1 MKHNIYF
8 LIIILALVYTGCSE
22 EFLDRN
28 PNGVITDEVF
38 YTTIDGINLGV
49 TGTYASLNS
58 LPNPLTTLDM
68 MYLGFGSIASDDAEA
83 GGELGGDDFLDFQ
96 HIDQGIMQPS
106 GEEKAMSDNFWGY
119 NYKTI
124 LRATSTLQGIKK
136 FRENNAT
143 VSSSVAALLNQY
155 EGELN
160 FILAFVHFKM
170 MQVYGGIPIVDHP
183 LMVTEYDVKRNTI
196 AECLHFVQERLK
208 IAAVL
213 LPPRSSYAAT
223 EMGRATRGA
232 AHALLAKAYLYE
244 ASYAENYPADERFSG
259 CTNTYNLALAY
270 ADSVISSGEYQLVG
284 INGEIFDTYWNQNSS
299 SLYPDGTPGYR
310 YIFTVAGENSMES
323 IFEIQS
329 INDGLGYMI
338 SRGTYLTIYTTVRD
352 YNTKDLGWGFNCPT
366 ADLLNEFEPG
376 DPRMIVTIG
385 TTGDPVFVDDW
396 GTINCKRSPTNMI
409 GRKFE
414 ASGSEYWTHRAAHG
428 NGPNNFPYIRYADII
443 LMAAEAALKS
453 GQSVTPI
460 SGLSPL
466 QLVNMV
472 RKRARN
478 GADTGSPAD
487 LSNVTF
493 NDIVHERR
501 VELALEGHRFFDL
514 VRWKMQD
521 RLNGQKLRNYLNGL
535 PQESPVSCQFTPGKN
550 DFFPIPLVEIINS
563 NYNLV
568 QYPGWD

>member
-1 MKHNIYF
+1 MNMKNIIYF
-8 LIIILALVYTGCSE
+8 SIVIITLIYTGCSE
-22 EFLDRN
+22 DFLDRQ

-38 YTTIDGINLGV
+38 YATIDGIGLGV
-49 TGTYASLNS
+49 TGTYGSLNTV
-58 LPNPLTTLDM
+58 PDPTTTLDM
-68 MYLGFGSIASDDAEA
+68 MYLAFGSIASDDAEA
-83 GGELGGDDFLDFQ
+83 GGESGGDDFTDFQ
-96 HIDQGIMQPS
+96 HIDQGTLQPS
-106 GEEKAMSDNFWGY
+106 GEEKAASDKFWGY

-124 LRATSTLQGIKK
+124 LRASSTLKGIEKYKK
-136 FRENNAT
+136 DNPT
-143 VSSSVAALLNQY
+143 ISSADAALLNQY

-160 FILAFVHFKM
+160 FILAFIHFKM
-170 MQVYGGIPIVDHP
+170 MQVYGGVPIVDHP
-183 LMVTEYDVKRNTI
+183 LASSEYNIKRNTI

-208 IAAVL
+208 IAAAL
-213 LPPRSSYAAT
+213 LPLRSAYAAS
-223 EMGRATRGA
+223 EMGRATKGA
-232 AHALLAKAYLYE
+232 AQALLAKAYLYE
-244 ASYAENYPADERFSG
+244 ASYAENYAGDERFTG
-259 CTNTYNLALAY
+259 CQNTYNLALAY
-270 ADSVISSGEYQLVG
+270 ADSVISSNEYNLVG
-284 INGEIFDTYWNQNSS
+284 INGETFGTYWDEKGSV
-299 SLYPDGTPGYR
+299 LYDTTPGYR

-329 INDGLGYMI
+329 VNDGLDYMI
-338 SRGTYLTIYTTVRD
+338 SRGTYLTIYTTVRN
-352 YNTKDLGWGFNCPT
+352 YNTSTIGWGFNCPT
-366 ADLLNEFEPG
+366 EDLLNEFEPG
-376 DPRMIVTIG
+376 DPRKIVTIG
-385 TTGDPVFVDDW
+385 TTGDPVFVDNW
-396 GTINCKRSPTNMI
+396 GTIDCKQSPTNMI

-414 ASGSEYWTHRAAHG
+414 ASGAEFWTSKSAPG
-428 NGPNNFPYIRYADII
+428 NGPNNFPYIRYADIV
-443 LMAAEAALKS
+443 LMAAEAALKT
-453 GQSVTPI
+453 GQSTTPI

-487 LSNVTF
+487 LSAITF

-521 RLNGQKLRNYLNGL
+521 KLVGQKLQNYLNGL

-568 QYPGWD
+568 QYPGW